1 MNVTGGGAMFFLG
14 KGDTT
19 ALMVLI
25 SWAGAAF
32 GAGLFLGPSMQADV
46 IDYDELYTGKRREAQ
61 YTAFWSILPKF
72 VAIPS
77 AVVPIAILGELGY
90 VPNAVQSPDVIL
102 AVKAM
107 FALLPALC
115 AVLSFMIA
123 WRFPIT
129 EKVHRA
135 ILEGVDRHAQGLDAI
150 DPLTGRTVP
159 PPQAGP
165 VDEATGWFL
174 DNFSAG
180 ELRRHLKKRGLS
192 SLRDVLAAAAGAIVL
207 SLFAAIYAISCT
219 RAPGTDPG
227 ALASLSVVA
236 AGFALAVFVFH
247 LLRISAA
254 LRLSAGKVPPATI
267 RAHLDGAA

>member
-1 MNVTGGGAMFFLG
+1 MFFLG

-19 ALMVLI
+19 GLMILI

-46 IDYDELYTGKRREAQ
+46 IDYDELHTGKRREAQ

-77 AVVPIAILGELGY
+77 AVIPIAVLGQLGY
-90 VPNAVQSPDVIL
+90 VPNAVQSASVIL
-102 AVKAM
+102 AIKGM
-107 FALLPALC
+107 FALLPAFC
-115 AVLSFMIA
+115 AVIAFVFA

-129 EKVHRA
+129 EKVHRE
-135 ILEGVDRHAQGLDAI
+135 ILEGIQRHDQGLDAI
-150 DPLTGRTVP
+150 DPLTGRNVP
-159 PPQAGP
+159 APHAGP

-174 DNFSAG
+174 DNFSPG
-180 ELRRHLKKRGLS
+180 ELRRYVKNNGS
-192 SLRDVLAAAAGAIVL
+192 SLMRDVLLSATAAIALSAI
-207 SLFAAIYAISCT
+207 SAIYAISCA

-227 ALASLSVVA
+227 ALASLSVVT

-247 LLRISAA
+247 ILRISAA
-254 LRLSAGKVPPATI
+254 MRLKEGAISPATI
-267 RAHLDGAA
+267 KAHLEGAL